1 VLLLRRRLIYW
12 HCVLEVELK
21 NVIDSSESKLTS
33 TTAPWLGRHP
43 DWDLHMIDCVLPD
56 LADCQGRTI
65 AELDLRARFGCSVVG
80 IERQGFMIPLPPP
93 GSVLYPR
100 DKVLLMGTNEQVNR
114 GREFLSTVS
123 GSPDTDL
130 LFEEVRMD
138 AIEIPDWS
146 SASGRTIGEISPAQ
160 NHGVQIAGIRRGQG
174 KILNPGATEVI
185 RPADELL
192 VLGTPGQIREF
203 RGWLTENPAPDA

>member
-1 VLLLRRRLIYW
+1 M
-12 HCVLEVELK
+12 
-21 NVIDSSESKLTS
+21 TS

-43 DWDLHMIDCVLPD
+43 DWDLHMIDCILPD

-93 GSVLYPR
+93 ASVLYPR
-100 DKVLLMGTNEQVNR
+100 DKVLLMGTMDQVNR
-114 GREFLSTVS
+114 GRAFLGGVS
-123 GSPDTDL
+123 GAPDTDS

-138 AIEIPDWS
+138 AVDVPDWS
-146 SASGRTIGEISPAQ
+146 SASGRTLAEISPAQ
-160 NHGVQIAGIRRGQG
+160 SHGVQIAGIRRGEG
-174 KILNPGATEVI
+174 RILNPGADEVL
-185 RPADELL
+185 RPGDELL

-203 RGWLTENPAPDA
+203 RGWLTEDPAPDE